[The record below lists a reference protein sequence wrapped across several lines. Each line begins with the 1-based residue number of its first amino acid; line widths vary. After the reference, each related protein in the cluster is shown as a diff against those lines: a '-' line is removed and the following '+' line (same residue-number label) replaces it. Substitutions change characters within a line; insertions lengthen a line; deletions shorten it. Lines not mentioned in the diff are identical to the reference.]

1 MTAGGSGEDDKVVY
15 DLADWEPEQRS
26 TLDRMLAAEGV
37 AFRWQGGQGSSSWMA
52 PGPVS
57 GPASPP
63 QASDQLLVAER
74 HADLVEELIDELDHP
89 DALEVDDDDGD
100 DGAADVLS
108 SLYVAS
114 DVLVGAPGN
123 LAAAYELCE
132 AVEAAGALAVPYGL
146 DPAAWDELRRRAGTL
161 AERLGAGS
169 GDDEVTDAARAL
181 RDAVRPLV

>member
-1 MTAGGSGEDDKVVY
+1 MTAGGSGEDDEVVY

-26 TLDRMLAAEGV
+26 TLDRMLSAEGV
-37 AFRWQGGQGSSSWMA
+37 ASRW
-52 PGPVS
+52 S

-63 QASDQLLVAER
+63 QASDQLVVAER
-74 HADLVEELIDELDHP
+74 HADFVEELIDELDHP
-89 DALEVDDDDGD
+89 DALEVVDDDGD
-100 DGAADVLS
+100 DGAAEVLS

-123 LAAAYELCE
+123 LAAAHELGE
-132 AVEAAGALAVPYGL
+132 AVEAAMGLAVPYGL
-146 DPAAWDELRRRAGTL
+146 DPVAWDELRRRAGTL

-181 RDAVRPLV
+181 RDAVRPFV